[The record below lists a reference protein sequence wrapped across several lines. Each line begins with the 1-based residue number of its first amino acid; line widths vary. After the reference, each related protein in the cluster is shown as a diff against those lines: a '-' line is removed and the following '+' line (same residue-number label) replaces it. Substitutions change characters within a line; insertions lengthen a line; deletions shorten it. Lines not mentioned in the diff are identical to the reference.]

1 MISAGSER
9 KGGDGGVVT
18 RLGIFPNL
26 EKAGVVAVLGWLI
39 QYCRDHELT
48 PLLPSS
54 CADQFGCD
62 GFDPAQTADVKSL
75 DAALSLGGDGTFLRA
90 ARITALAGIP
100 LGGVNLGRV
109 GFLTEIELPE
119 LEPTLLAIAQG
130 RYSVAPR
137 AMLNVQAWRG
147 GTCIADADALNDV
160 VLSKGH
166 FARMIRLAVSID
178 GVETAKY
185 PADGLI
191 FATATGSTAY
201 SLSAGG
207 PIVHPSLDVTLLT
220 PICPHALHTR
230 PFLVPATAQVDVR
243 LIPPFSDA
251 LLAVDGETIQALE
264 PMDRIT
270 IGRSNYS
277 VRFLQVKAPSY
288 YSTWQSKLRKGE
300 DSAAF

>member
-1 MISAGSER
+1 MGQKEAGDSV
-9 KGGDGGVVT
+9 KNI

-26 EKAGVVAVLGWLI
+26 EKPGVVAVLGWLI
-39 QYCRDHELT
+39 QYCREHGLT
-48 PLLPSS
+48 PLLPAA
-54 CADQFGCD
+54 CAARFQCE
-62 GFDPAQTADVKSL
+62 GFTPCREEVSAL
-75 DAALSLGGDGTFLRA
+75 DAALSLGGDGAFLRA
-90 ARITALAGIP
+90 ARITAPAGVP
-100 LGGVNLGRV
+100 LGGVNMGRV

-119 LEPTLLAIAQG
+119 LEPTLQAVVEG
-130 RYSVAPR
+130 RYEIALRS
-137 AMLNVQAWRG
+137 MLTVRAWRG
-147 GTCIADADALNDV
+147 GECVAQADALNDV

-207 PIVHPSLDVTLLT
+207 PIVHPSLDVMLLT

-230 PFLVPATAQVDVR
+230 PFLVPASAQIEVR
-243 LIPPFSDA
+243 PIPPFSDI
-251 LLAVDGETIQALE
+251 LLAVDGETVYALE
-264 PMDRIT
+264 PQDRIT
-270 IGRSNYS
+270 ISRSDCS
-277 VRFLQVKAPSY
+277 VKVLQVQAPAY